1 MATVAKV
8 TDFVTQVEDSNTNAE
23 ALTDLFKHLSS
34 NVTVELVRTAIASP
48 QNRVFTASHDGRPI
62 GALLAC
68 MTPCAS
74 GTRVHIEDV
83 VVHPEYRRRGVA
95 SALLKLA
102 LDHAQK
108 VWCARTIDL
117 TSRPER
123 EDANR
128 LYRNLGFVQRDT
140 NVYRY
145 QPSY

>member
-1 MATVAKV
+1 MATDAKV
-8 TDFVTQVEDSNTNAE
+8 PDFLAKVEDSDANVQE
-23 ALTDLFKHLSS
+23 LTDLFKHLSS
-34 NVTVELVRTAIASP
+34 NVTVELVRAAIESP
-48 QNRVFTASHDGRPI
+48 QNKVFTASQDGRCI

-83 VVHPEYRRRGVA
+83 VVHPDYRRRGVA
-95 SALLKLA
+95 TVLLKLG

-108 VWCARTIDL
+108 VWQARTIDL

-128 LYRNLGFVQRDT
+128 LYRSLGFVQRNT